1 MLKDAK
7 DWMGITNFV
16 WFFGVIEDI
25 IDPLNIGRVKVRCY
39 GWHTEDREVLP
50 PEGLPWAQVMMPVTS
65 ASMAGVGQSPTGLIE
80 GSHVMGFF
88 LDGTN
93 AQQPMIIGSFHGI
106 PAPPDLAKGF
116 TDPTGG
122 NHTQFNLPD
131 TPNLAYDRW
140 TSDKISREKEKNR
153 VKEVPTAVRS
163 KLSTADDV
171 SGVNYN
177 TTKGTDANKEVLSTW
192 NEPIQRGE
200 SISIFPDNN
209 VKQTKSGHAFE
220 VDDTPTGERI
230 HEYHKSGTFYEILPN
245 GTKVTKIV
253 GEDYEIVAED
263 KNVLVKGNVNITVQ
277 GDARILYENN
287 LIQEVGG
294 DYHLTVHGNRY
305 TKIVNNDSID
315 IIGNRTTQVNKEEFE
330 RVTGNKTKIVGGDE
344 SQNINGNEAIN
355 ILQNRQENVFGDRDN
370 FTSGVDTEIV
380 VSNKVVGTSANVNI
394 SANKNIKLTATI
406 DSDMIAG
413 DDVNITASDVATIVG
428 TTKIDLNP

>member
-39 GWHTEDREVLP
+39 GWHTENREDLP

-88 LDGTN
+88 MDGTN

-140 TSDKISREKEKNR
+140 TSDKISREKAKNR
-153 VKEVPTAVRS
+153 VTKVPTAVRS
-163 KLSTADDV
+163 KLETADDV
-171 SGVNYN
+171 SGVRYN
-177 TTKGTDANKEVLSTW
+177 TLKGTDANKEEVNTW

-220 VDDTPTGERI
+220 VDDTPEGERI
-230 HEYHKSGTFYEILPN
+230 HEYHKSGTFYE
-245 GTKVTKIV
+245 
-253 GEDYEIVAED
+253 
-263 KNVLVKGNVNITVQ
+263 
-277 GDARILYENN
+277 
-287 LIQEVGG
+287 
-294 DYHLTVHGNRY
+294 
-305 TKIVNNDSID
+305 
-315 IIGNRTTQVNKEEFE
+315 
-330 RVTGNKTKIVGGDE
+330 
-344 SQNINGNEAIN
+344 
-355 ILQNRQENVFGDRDN
+355 VFPM
-370 FTSGVDTEIV
+370 EL
-380 VSNKVVGTSANVNI
+380 K
-394 SANKNIKLTATI
+394 
-406 DSDMIAG
+406 
-413 DDVNITASDVATIVG
+413 
-428 TTKIDLNP
+428 

>member
-39 GWHTEDREVLP
+39 GWHTENREDLP

-88 LDGTN
+88 MDGTN

-106 PAPPDLAKGF
+106 PAPPDLAKGC

-131 TPNLAYDRW
+131 TPTLAYDRG

-153 VKEVPTAVRS
+153 VTKVPTAVRS
-163 KLSTADDV
+163 KLETADDV
-171 SGVNYN
+171 SGVRYN
-177 TTKGTDANKEVLSTW
+177 TLKGTDANKEEVNTW

-220 VDDTPTGERI
+220 VDDTPEGERI
-230 HEYHKSGTFYEILPN
+230 HEYHKSGTFYEVLPN
-245 GTKVTKIV
+245 GTKITKIV

-277 GDARILYENN
+277 SDARILYEKN

-305 TKIVNNDSID
+305 TKIVNNDSTD
-315 IIGNRTTQVNKEEFE
+315 ILGNRTTQINQEELE
-330 RVTGNKTKIVGGDE
+330 RVTKNKTKIIGGDE
-344 SQNINGNEAIN
+344 SQNINGNESIN
-355 ILQNRQENVFGDRDN
+355 ILKNKQENVFGDRDN
-370 FTSGVDTEIV
+370 FTNGFDTEIV
-380 VSNKVVGTSANVNI
+380 ISNKVIGSSADVNI
-394 SANKNIKLTATI
+394 SANQNIKLTATI

>member
-7 DWMGITNFV
+7 EWMGITNFV

-88 LDGTN
+88 MDGTN

-140 TSDKISREKEKNR
+140 ASDKISREKEKNR
-153 VKEVPTAVRS
+153 VEKVPTAVRS
-163 KLSTADDV
+163 RLSTADDV
-171 SGVNYN
+171 SGVRYN

-220 VDDTPTGERI
+220 VDDTPEGERI

-263 KNVLVKGNVNITVQ
+263 KNVLIKGNVNITVQ
-277 GDARILYENN
+277 GDARILYEKN

-305 TKIVNNDSID
+305 TKIVNNDSMD

-330 RVTGNKTKIVGGDE
+330 RVTENKTKIVGGDE
-344 SQNINGNEAIN
+344 
-355 ILQNRQENVFGDRDN
+355 DN
-370 FTSGVDTEIV
+370 FTNGVDTEIII
-380 VSNKVVGTSANVNI
+380 SNKVVGTSANVNI
-394 SANKNIKLTATI
+394 SADKNIKFTATI

-413 DDVNITASDVATIVG
+413 DDVNITASDVTTIVG

>member
-1 MLKDAK
+1 MLKDSK
-7 DWMGITNFV
+7 EWLGYNFI
-16 WFFGVIEDI
+16 WFFGVVEDI

-39 GWHTEDREVLP
+39 GWHTDDREVLP
-50 PEGLPWAQVMMPVTS
+50 ENELPWAQVMMPVTS
-65 ASMAGVGQSPTGLIE
+65 ASMSGVGQSPTGLIE
-80 GSHVMGFF
+80 GSHVIGFF
-88 LDGTN
+88 MDGET
-93 AQQPMIIGSFHGI
+93 AQQPMVMGSFHGI
-106 PAPPDLAKGF
+106 PAPPNLAKGF

-177 TTKGTDANKEVLSTW
+177 TTKGTDANKEVLNTW

-220 VDDTPTGERI
+220 VDDTPEGERI

-263 KNVLVKGNVNITVQ
+263 KNVLVKGDVNITVQ
-277 GDARILYENN
+277 GDARILYEKN

-305 TKIVNNDSID
+305 TKIVNNDSMD

>member
-1 MLKDAK
+1 MLKDSK
-7 DWMGITNFV
+7 EWLGYNFI
-16 WFFGVIEDI
+16 WFFGVVEDI

-39 GWHTEDREVLP
+39 GWHTDDREVLP
-50 PEGLPWAQVMMPVTS
+50 ENELPWAQVMMPVTS
-65 ASMAGVGQSPTGLIE
+65 ASMSGVGQSPTGLIE
-80 GSHVMGFF
+80 GSHVIGFF
-88 LDGTN
+88 MDGET
-93 AQQPMIIGSFHGI
+93 AQQPMIMGSFHGI
-106 PAPPDLAKGF
+106 PAPPNLAKGF

-171 SGVNYN
+171 SGVEYN
-177 TTKGTDANKEVLSTW
+177 TTKGTDANKEKLRPWV
-192 NEPIQRGE
+192 EPLQRGDT
-200 SISIFPDNN
+200 ISNFPDNN
-209 VKQTKSGHAFE
+209 VTQTKSGHAFE
-220 VDDTPTGERI
+220 VDDTPFGERI
-230 HEYHKSGTFYEILPN
+230 HEYHRTGTFYEIQPD
-245 GTKVTKIV
+245 GTKVTKII
-253 GEDYEIVAED
+253 GDDYEIHAQG
-263 KNVLVKGNVNITVQ
+263 KYVLVKGEVNITVQ
-277 GDARILYENN
+277 GDARILYEKN

-305 TKIVNNDSID
+305 TKIVNNDSMD